1 MPVHFEIFLT
11 FLSEDSHYKIL
22 GEGKPSKLFWPLW
35 VEKWIMGHKGKN
47 WEADEGVPVIVLANG
62 RLTWSQGA
70 ALEVE
75 K

>member
-1 MPVHFEIFLT
+1 MPVRLEIFLT
-11 FLSEDSHYKIL
+11 FLSEDSHCKIL
-22 GEGKPSKLFWPLW
+22 GEGKPSKLFLPFW

-47 WEADEGVPVIVLANG
+47 WDADKEVPVIVLANG